1 MFTHKPTGL
10 KFKTKPWKHQ
20 LEALKFLLNQG
31 FGALYTDMGSGK
43 TKVMVDLVNNAGYNK
58 TLIVAPKKVCRVWPK
73 EFSTHSL
80 NQKIC
85 VLNVSDFSGEK
96 KCVEVKKLAERCEK
110 FVVVVNYDSV
120 WREPFKSL
128 VLKIKWDACICDESH
143 RIKTPGAKCSR
154 MLALMTNRVPHRYMM
169 TGTPLAQNPTD
180 IYAQY
185 KYLEPSIFGTRYDK
199 FCDRYENVDLQKT
212 ARVGY
217 TVLNEKQ
224 PYKNLDE
231 LREKMFSVAFNCP
244 VSFIL
249 PEQHH
254 VTIEYDVPEKIQK
267 FYRKIKQEGV
277 VQLEQGT
284 LTVENIL
291 SQTLRFQQLLDG
303 YIPVVDDNMNETMVR
318 VDDERVK
325 ILQEILEGLGDEPV
339 VIFARFRKDFTDIK
353 EMLDSVKI
361 THSEVSGAEDSFDVW
376 YEGKT
381 QVLLVQPQS
390 GGEGLDMTRSRYVV
404 YYSKHP
410 SLALYKQ
417 SLKRVHRPG
426 QKRSCTYFHVVGKLK
441 SGYSVDETIMKAHEM
456 NMEIV
461 DYVMNKETPL

>member
-1 MFTHKPTGL
+1 MLRHKPTGYT
-10 KFKTKPWKHQ
+10 FKTKPWKHQ
-20 LEALKFLLNQG
+20 LEALKFLMNQG

-43 TKVMVDLVNNAGYNK
+43 TKVMVDLVNNAGYSK

-73 EFSTHSL
+73 EFLIHSL
-80 NQKIC
+80 NTEIC
-85 VLNVSDFSGEK
+85 VLNVENFSGEK
-96 KCVEVKKLAERCEK
+96 KCVEVQKLQNLDKK

-120 WREPFKSL
+120 WREPFRSL

-154 MLALMTNRVPHRYMM
+154 MLSLMTTRVPHRYMM

-185 KYLEPSIFGTRYDK
+185 RYLEPSIFGTRYDL
-199 FCDRYENVDLQKT
+199 FCNRYENVDIAKT

-231 LREKMFSVAFNCP
+231 LRDKMFSVAFNCQ
-244 VSFIL
+244 VELDL

-254 VTIEYDVPEKIQK
+254 VVVEYDVSSKIEK
-267 FYRKIKQEGV
+267 FYKQIKKDGV
-277 VQLEQGT
+277 IKLEQGT
-284 LTVENIL
+284 LTVDNIL
-291 SQTLRFQQLLDG
+291 SMTMRFQQLLDG
-303 YIPVVDDNMNETMVR
+303 YVPVVDDNMNETMVR
-318 VDDERVK
+318 VDDERIK
-325 ILQEILEGLGDEPV
+325 TLQEIIEGLGDEPIV
-339 VIFARFRKDFTDIK
+339 VFARFRRDFIDMR
-353 EMLDSVKI
+353 EMLKN
-361 THSEVSGAEDSFDVW
+361 TGKTYSEVSGSEDTYDEW
-376 YEGKT
+376 KDGKT

-390 GGEGLDMTRSRYVV
+390 GSEGLDMTRARYGI

-410 SLALYKQ
+410 SLGLYKQ
-417 SLKRVHRPG
+417 SLKRIHRPG
-426 QKRSCTYFHVVGKLK
+426 QKRPCTYFHIVGKLSK
-441 SGYSVDETIMKAHEM
+441 GMSADEMIMRSHEQ

-461 DYVMNKETPL
+461 DYVMNNSLE